1 MTKLNKRTVEAA
13 QPEAREYILWDEN
26 LPGFGLRI
34 MPTGRRS
41 YIVQYRV
48 GGGRASRSRKAT
60 LGRHGVLT
68 PEQARSIARD
78 WLATAAQ
85 GGDPAAERAA
95 VRNAPTMAELCK
107 RYLSEH
113 AATKKKPRSAR
124 EDERNIANH
133 VVPLLG
139 SRKVANI
146 ATADI
151 DRVLKIVKQGRTVAA
166 SGDGARP
173 KMLRGGPFAANRV
186 RALLSKMFTL
196 AERWRWRPD
205 GSNPVRFAAKN
216 PERPREVF
224 LESDELQRLGAA
236 LDHAQ
241 ETGDASPEAL
251 GAIRFLTLTGCRVSE
266 ALLLRWDDVDLNRSV
281 ASLPDSKTGA
291 KLIKLPEAAM
301 QVLRDLA
308 PHRSGNPYI
317 FAGKSENRPLTD
329 LKGPW
334 SRIRKSAGLEH
345 LRLHDLRHTVASI
358 GVALR
363 YSLPTTGKM
372 LGHTQAAT
380 TQRYAHLADDP
391 LAEAVETVA
400 ARIECDLSQS
410 TGRPMGTD

>member
-13 QPEAREYILWDEN
+13 RPEAREYVLWDEN

-60 LGRHGVLT
+60 LGCHGVLT

-85 GGDPAAERAA
+85 GGDPAAERAQ
-95 VRNAPTMAELCK
+95 VRNAPTTADLCE

-133 VVPLLG
+133 IVPLLG
-139 SRKVANI
+139 TRKVADI

-166 SGDGARP
+166 NGDGAPP

-186 RALLSKMFTL
+186 RALLSKMLTL

-205 GSNPVRFAAKN
+205 GSNPVRFSAKN

-224 LESDELQRLGAA
+224 LKSDELQRLGTA

-266 ALLLRWDDVDLNRSV
+266 ALSLRWDDVDFDRSI

-291 KLIKLPEAAM
+291 KLIRLPEAATSI
-301 QVLRDLA
+301 LHDLA
-308 PHRSGNPYI
+308 AHRSDNPYI
-317 FAGKSENRPLTD
+317 FAGRNEHRPLTD

-334 SRIRKSAGLEH
+334 SRIRESAGLEH
-345 LRLHDLRHTVASI
+345 VRLHDLRHTVASI

-363 YSLPTTGKM
+363 YSLPIIGRI
-372 LGHTQAAT
+372 LGHTQAAM

-391 LAEAVETVA
+391 LAEAAETVA
-400 ARIECDLSQS
+400 ARIERELSQS
-410 TGRPMGTD
+410 TTRPAGTD